1 MNSNSHT
8 SRYIA
13 ISGRGGRGRGGRGR
27 GGRGRGGRG
36 TGRGGSGRGVN
47 KSNFLKFRTLLEGQS
62 SQPPHQQHANDGD
75 DASINTSA
83 SISLR
88 MSTLLPINSN
98 TRYVPNNNKINTNGN
113 SNSNNTVD
121 DDGNRDD
128 G

>member
-1 MNSNSHT
+1 MNTNSHT

-75 DASINTSA
+75 DASINTST
-83 SISLR
+83 SINLR

-98 TRYVPNNNKINTNGN
+98 TRYVPNNNKINTN

-121 DDGNRDD
+121 DDDNRDN